1 MAGCSHD
8 CANCAEKCS
17 KESLLAPQNKYMFDN
32 DPETYYHSGEAQRTD
47 HFVGVDMG
55 IVREVREIRIIQ
67 GRNSVD
73 DVDYFD
79 HCILEYSKD
88 GETWVALTEPMEGV
102 YEIEWCGEPFEARY
116 VGIRKLESKKRNW
129 LAIRS
134 FEINPVAEADFGWD
148 ANPFTFVKV
157 EGSIVV
163 DIMSGC
169 HADNGKKNKGN
180 PVVNRYDVFFEL
192 IS

>member
-1 MAGCSHD
+1 
-8 CANCAEKCS
+8 
-17 KESLLAPQNKYMFDN
+17 
-32 DPETYYHSGEAQRTD
+32 
-47 HFVGVDMG
+47 
-55 IVREVREIRIIQ
+55 VREVREIRIIQ

-102 YEIEWCGEPFEARY
+102 YEIEWKGEPFEARY

-169 HADNGKKNKGN
+169 HADNGEKSLELMLGKLGDKVEYRIYNDFADYSRGEITSSRASIELPMTDIVSGQWRIELKGN
-180 PVVNRYDVFFEL
+180 FDLYELFFK
-192 IS
+192 